1 VNLSERVIIHPEL
14 PFSTGIARVPSKHWG
29 LNYLG
34 FERPDSKMQ
43 NADQSDISN
52 LINAVDAINTTL
64 VEENHHSKL

>member
-1 VNLSERVIIHPEL
+1 
-14 PFSTGIARVPSKHWG
+14 
-29 LNYLG
+29 LG